1 MARANSGGQL
11 ERPRAFAIM
20 ARLPPPVLP
29 ESYRA
34 AQLALQQCVRIDECR
49 NWADKAAALASYAKQ
64 ANDST
69 LRDMATRIQG
79 RAVRREG
86 ELLGEIEAHRGANQN
101 IREGDHPKVLTRS
114 DAASAAG
121 LSPHQRKTALRV
133 ANIPPAEFEAAVE
146 SANPPTVTELAR
158 RGTATRRKPLVDLG
172 TRTPQEFE
180 AATGLC
186 GAIDALVRYSG
197 KADLRL
203 AIRGLDKRECGATRK
218 AAHAASQWLLSV
230 MEMLDAVIHA

>member
-1 MARANSGGQL
+1 MNDARAFS
-11 ERPRAFAIM
+11 IM

-86 ELLGEIEAHRGANQN
+86 ELLEEIEVSKGGRPKIGA
-101 IREGDHPKVLTRS
+101 GDRTSSGRF
-114 DAASAAG
+114 AAATEAG
-121 LSPHQRKTALRV
+121 LSRHQAVTALRV
-133 ANIPPAEFEAAVE
+133 ANIPSAEFEPAVE

-158 RGTATRRKPLVDLG
+158 RGTATRPKPLVDLG
-172 TRTPQEFE
+172 TRTPHEFE

-197 KADLRL
+197 KADLHL

-218 AAHAASQWLLSV
+218 AAHAATQWLLSV
-230 MEMLDAVIHA
+230 M